1 MGVQGL
7 LKFLRTNPKTRV
19 QNISLADLAKKKRKE
34 SGKRAKIVC
43 DFLSVMLW
51 LLKLFHEAKITE
63 GSYKKDSYLFGGGY
77 VEYSNRFIAL
87 LRALQCHAE
96 PILFVDGSR
105 GSSLDDLEIK
115 MLTLESREYER
126 LKFVEKCVR
135 YCDYDPTL
143 DPEDVRKWRKY
154 PLIIMHVL
162 MAVRKEVPDVEIL
175 HCESEADS
183 EMADYTRMHPE
194 VCGILSTDTDMV
206 MMRRCTLIHCKFFD
220 REDILGLRRPI
231 FNEMPPDVIC
241 DLITPRSLAQAL
253 EIEVE
258 NLKII
263 SIICGNDYTRSYK
276 IYRQMNLGYPF
287 IRHAAKWLAN
297 YPSVSQHFFEI
308 PMFQGILLQ
317 SPEFFDAVKHTYEAY
332 GEAESFVEMCKTTN
346 VVRGDIQ
353 RHPKVPSRALSR
365 SPVVDMVR
373 RGINDGRISRKLSS
387 VACSGIFW
395 RNKHVEGQTSSTQT
409 FVCAYDLTF
418 LLRRVIY
425 MLLGLTKVREY
436 GNFTKSIS
444 VAVRF
449 QDFTFTCDSSSL
461 LLEIRGM
468 QALLSRVLHL
478 IPFIVKAKSILH
490 LRRLPFG
497 SANIPAGYN
506 PHVASQLKP
515 VLLCASLL
523 HACSLKDDSSTFENV
538 EVVKD
543 VFLATCLMSV
553 YENPPLEAFERP
565 TVESM
570 NMNAGF
576 ACIIQHVYEIASLFD
591 MLDVLSPPGCCY
603 QPAAL
608 VAFHQV
614 AIAGE
619 ERVKRKRITDKHFV
633 SLHTTYT
640 HLIQLRKFLELKKIL
655 QEFQQKCENNQLD
668 VMDLVRLAKAFY
680 DVLGQY
686 HTSAADLDGKIEEL
700 QAKVI
705 TQQPSSKTKGET
717 KSLLNIDLYIM
728 NICFYRKVQNIKEK
742 KIRASG
748 F

>member
-7 LKFLRTNPKTRV
+7 LKFLRTNPKTRL
-19 QNISLADLAKKKRKE
+19 QNKSLAGLAEKKRQE

-43 DFLSVMLW
+43 DFLSVLLW

-63 GSYKKDSYLFGGGY
+63 GSYKKESYLFGGDY

-87 LRALQCHAE
+87 LRALLCCHAE

-126 LKFVEKCVR
+126 LKFVEKCVQ
-135 YCDYDPTL
+135 YCNYDPTL

-154 PLIIMHVL
+154 PLIILHVL
-162 MAVRKEVPDVEIL
+162 MAVRKEVPDVQII

-183 EMADYTRMHPE
+183 EMADYARMHPE

-206 MMRRCTLIHCKFFD
+206 MMRRCTIIHCKFFD
-220 REDILGLRRPI
+220 REDILGLRKPT

-241 DLITPRSLAQAL
+241 DLITPRTLANAL

-276 IYRQMNLGYPF
+276 IYRQMDLGYPF
-287 IRHAAKWLAN
+287 IRHAAKWLAD
-297 YPSVSQHFFEI
+297 YSGVSQHFFEI
-308 PMFQGILLQ
+308 PTFQAILLQ
-317 SPEFFDAVKHTYEAY
+317 SPEFFDAVQHTYEAY
-332 GEAESFVEMCKTTN
+332 GEAESFVEMCKTTK

-353 RHPKVPSRALSR
+353 RHPKVPSRPLSE

-373 RGINDGRISRKLSS
+373 RGIKEGRISRRLSS
-387 VACSGIFW
+387 VAHSGILW
-395 RNKHVEGQTSSTQT
+395 RTKYVEGQTSSTQT

-436 GNFTKSIS
+436 GNFTESIS

-449 QDFTFTCDSSSL
+449 KDFKFTCDSSSL
-461 LLEIRGM
+461 LLEIREM
-468 QALLSRVLHL
+468 QDLSKVLYL
-478 IPFIVKAKSILH
+478 IPFIVKAKSLKH

-497 SANIPAGYN
+497 SATIPTGYN
-506 PHVASQLKP
+506 PHVASQLRP

-538 EVVKD
+538 EVVKN
-543 VFLATCLMSV
+543 VFLATCLMSAC
-553 YENPPLEAFERP
+553 ENPPLEVFERP
-565 TVESM
+565 TVDSM
-570 NMNAGF
+570 NMNAGL
-576 ACIIQHVYEIASLFD
+576 ACIIHHVYELASLFD
-591 MLDVLSPPGCCY
+591 MLDILSPPGCCY
-603 QPAAL
+603 QPSAL

-614 AIAGE
+614 AIAGKD
-619 ERVKRKRITDKHFV
+619 RVKTKRRTDRHFV

-640 HLIQLRKFLELKKIL
+640 HLIQLRKFLELKKVL
-655 QEFQQKCENNQLD
+655 REFDQKCENDQLD
-668 VMDLVRLAKAFY
+668 AMDLVRLAKAFY
-680 DVLGQY
+680 DVLGQF
-686 HTSAADLDGKIEEL
+686 HTSAADLAGKIEEL

-705 TQQPSSKTKGET
+705 TKELPSKTKGKTNWQE
-717 KSLLNIDLYIM
+717 LAN
-728 NICFYRKVQNIKEK
+728 
-742 KIRASG
+742 
-748 F
+748 